1 MLLNRAFYTCCEIS
15 WGTIHC
21 WSPNH
26 NPKVG
31 DHSPPGPYGCCAYV
45 SAQLGTVLS
54 AMLRMLLVLLLMLP
68 LSEAVMCY
76 NCIHCND
83 IPRTWSHVNCSGSCV
98 KSELTHKLAKPTEA
112 SVYTLSTPCF
122 I

>member
-1 MLLNRAFYTCCEIS
+1 MF
-15 WGTIHC
+15 
-21 WSPNH
+21 
-26 NPKVG
+26 
-31 DHSPPGPYGCCAYV
+31 
-45 SAQLGTVLS
+45 
-54 AMLRMLLVLLLMLP
+54 RMLLLLLLLMLP

-112 SVYTLSTPCF
+112 SVYTLFTPCF
-122 I
+122 INKKLITDEI